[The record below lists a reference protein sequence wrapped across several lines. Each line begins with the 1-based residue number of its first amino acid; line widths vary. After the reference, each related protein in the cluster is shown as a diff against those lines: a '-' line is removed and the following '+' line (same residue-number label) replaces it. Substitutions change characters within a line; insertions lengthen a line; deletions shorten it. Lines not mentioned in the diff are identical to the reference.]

1 MVPENKLET
10 LRVLNYSWGLLL
22 KPKLAS
28 NKKKHNGPRE
38 YAGDF
43 EGPNLFL
50 GTIIET
56 WIWIEKKKKK

>member
-56 WIWIEKKKKK
+56 